1 MAAIGIKEN
10 IEVCPYCGAETIKY
24 DTYSARF
31 SCKKCRRGFSE
42 PEVRANT
49 PDRWEYDEMT
59 TYETLVDYRMVKG
72 FLASSVYLETERAA
86 LAAAAA
92 RHNCIDTE
100 MYLDIY
106 HCEHDDISGITC
118 SQQDIYNEKID
129 DCDIFVLLIDNSEI
143 GGITCSELMR
153 AMEKGKPVA
162 VFVREGTVNDPEKN
176 IRWQNIVSEYA
187 DRFALYYS
195 YNDLKELENCGE
207 ALCDYSKKKMLG
219 KVRDR
224 RVRHIYDVYITS
236 TEGAAD
242 EFVYALCDRFNTINN
257 EMTEEDEKFSFL
269 FRVNAKEPWEE
280 LPTEVMDYIFIV
292 RSADGETAD
301 RIGECYRNAS
311 DGMYIDVNVCG
322 GDELRGFKEGLS
334 SRMRGNYATE
344 FSGIKELILKR
355 GFDERI
361 KHIRAQYRELVNGIR
376 LYSERDDYHAKKSL
390 LSAVKYFDAAF
401 FYLGEIYDRQG
412 DYVTAGNYL
421 CTAVNKGYS
430 KARKDLFEH
439 RQYAD
444 EKNKNDVVENFY
456 RTEAEKGSAEAMY
469 RLGQYLKGSWF
480 GSDWTEEGVK
490 YLRLA
495 AEKGFEPAISD
506 LCQYSRRIIRDFVS
520 KYAVRSLHYGQ
531 WLKEE
536 YADIR
541 EAKEYLEREAKNGNI
556 NALDELKQLKKWLL
570 DFEKQT
576 KKQIKNHR
584 SSADSGDENAQYD
597 LGMFFCFSL
606 NNDEGEKYLR
616 MAAKQGHAEAIEA
629 LEELG
634 VKAENIDTDKLFDRG
649 ISFYNAG
656 DLRAAKKSFRIAADN
671 GDVAAQFNL
680 GILLADS
687 DSLEEAEKYYRM
699 AADRGNVNA
708 QNNLGALLHNSGRL
722 EEAEKYY
729 RMAADRENVNAQ
741 NNLGVLLD
749 DSGRLEEAEKYYRM
763 AVDRGNVNAQNNLGI
778 LLENSGRI
786 KEAEGYYR
794 MSADDGNVD
803 AQCNLGVLLKNSG
816 RLREA
821 EKYLRMAA
829 EQGHAEAIEALEE
842 LKA

>member
-59 TYETLVDYRMVKG
+59 KYETLVDYRMVKG

-280 LPTEVMDYIFIV
+280 LPTELMDYIFIV

-376 LYSERDDYHAKKSL
+376 LYSEGDDYHAEKSL
-390 LSAVKYFDAAF
+390 LSAVKYFDAAC

-412 DYVTAGNYL
+412 AYDTAVKYF
-421 CTAVNKGYS
+421 CTAADKGCS
-430 KARKDLFEH
+430 KAREALL
-439 RQYAD
+439 RRTY
-444 EKNKNDVVENFY
+444 EKYDAVEKYY
-456 RTEAEKGSAEAMY
+456 RIEAENGSGEALY
-469 RLGQYLKGSWF
+469 KLGQKLNGGLYGLY
-480 GSDWTEEGVK
+480 SDGWTEEGVK

-506 LCQYSRRIIRDFVS
+506 LCRYSCGIIQEFVFE
-520 KYAVRSLHYGQ
+520 YAVVSLLKIEEKKRKTGHYETYSYYSQ
-531 WLKEE
+531 MLKEK

-556 NALDELKQLKKWLL
+556 RALDELKQLKKY
-570 DFEKQT
+570 FNREEKQI
-576 KKQIKNHR
+576 KKQIKNLR
-584 SSADSGDENAQYD
+584 SSAESGDENAQYD
-597 LGMFFCFSL
+597 LGMFFCLSL
-606 NNDEGEKYLR
+606 KNDEG
-616 MAAKQGHAEAIEA
+616 
-629 LEELG
+629 
-634 VKAENIDTDKLFDRG
+634 
-649 ISFYNAG
+649 
-656 DLRAAKKSFRIAADN
+656 
-671 GDVAAQFNL
+671 
-680 GILLADS
+680 
-687 DSLEEAEKYYRM
+687 
-699 AADRGNVNA
+699 
-708 QNNLGALLHNSGRL
+708 
-722 EEAEKYY
+722 
-729 RMAADRENVNAQ
+729 
-741 NNLGVLLD
+741 
-749 DSGRLEEAEKYYRM
+749 
-763 AVDRGNVNAQNNLGI
+763 
-778 LLENSGRI
+778 
-786 KEAEGYYR
+786 
-794 MSADDGNVD
+794 
-803 AQCNLGVLLKNSG
+803 
-816 RLREA
+816 

-829 EQGHAEAIEALEE
+829 EQGHAEATEALEE

>member
-42 PEVRANT
+42 PEVRAGT
-49 PDRWEYDEMT
+49 PSPVEYYEMAK
-59 TYETLVDYRMVKG
+59 YETLVDYRMVKG
-72 FLASSVYLETERAA
+72 FLASSVYFETERAA

-187 DRFALYYS
+187 DRFDLYYS

-219 KVRDR
+219 MVRDR
-224 RVRHIYDVYITS
+224 RIRHIYDVYITS

-280 LPTEVMDYIFIV
+280 LPPKLMDYIFIV

-322 GDELRGFKEGLS
+322 GDELRDFKEGLS

-376 LYSERDDYHAKKSL
+376 LYSGGDYYHAEKSL
-390 LSAVKYFDAAF
+390 LSAVKYFDAAC

-412 DYVTAGNYL
+412 AYDTAVKYF
-421 CTAVNKGYS
+421 CTAADKDCS
-430 KARKDLFEH
+430 KAREALL
-439 RQYAD
+439 RRTY
-444 EKNKNDVVENFY
+444 EKYDAVEKYY
-456 RTEAEKGSAEAMY
+456 RIEAENGSGEALY
-469 RLGQYLKGSWF
+469 KLGEKLNGGLYGLRADG
-480 GSDWTEEGVK
+480 WTEEGVK

-506 LCQYSRRIIRDFVS
+506 LCRYSCGIIQEFVFE
-520 KYAVRSLHYGQ
+520 YAVVSLLKIEEKKRKTGHYETYSYYSKM
-531 WLKEE
+531 LKEK

-556 NALDELKQLKKWLL
+556 RALDELKQLKK
-570 DFEKQT
+570 DFNWAEKQT
-576 KKQIKNHR
+576 KKQIKNLR

-597 LGMFFCFSL
+597 LGMFFCLS
-606 NNDEGEKYLR
+606 
-616 MAAKQGHAEAIEA
+616 
-629 LEELG
+629 
-634 VKAENIDTDKLFDRG
+634 
-649 ISFYNAG
+649 
-656 DLRAAKKSFRIAADN
+656 
-671 GDVAAQFNL
+671 
-680 GILLADS
+680 
-687 DSLEEAEKYYRM
+687 
-699 AADRGNVNA
+699 
-708 QNNLGALLHNSGRL
+708 
-722 EEAEKYY
+722 
-729 RMAADRENVNAQ
+729 
-741 NNLGVLLD
+741 
-749 DSGRLEEAEKYYRM
+749 
-763 AVDRGNVNAQNNLGI
+763 
-778 LLENSGRI
+778 
-786 KEAEGYYR
+786 
-794 MSADDGNVD
+794 
-803 AQCNLGVLLKNSG
+803 LKND
-816 RLREA
+816 EA

-829 EQGHAEAIEALEE
+829 EQGHAEATEALEE

>member
-24 DTYSARF
+24 DKYSARF
-31 SCKKCRRGFSE
+31 SCKKCRRDFSE
-42 PEVRANT
+42 PEVRAGV
-49 PDRWEYDEMT
+49 PSLSEYDEMT
-59 TYETLVDYRMVKG
+59 KYETLVDYRMVKG

-100 MYLDIY
+100 LYLDIY
-106 HCEHDDISGITC
+106 HCEHDDISGVMC

-143 GGITCSELMR
+143 GSITCSELMR

-187 DRFALYYS
+187 DRFVLYYS

-219 KVRDR
+219 RVRDR

-280 LPTEVMDYIFIV
+280 LPPKLMDYIFIV

-361 KHIRAQYRELVNGIR
+361 KYIRAQYRELVNGIL
-376 LYSERDDYHAKKSL
+376 LYSGGDDYHAEKSL
-390 LSAVKYFDAAF
+390 LGAVKYFDAAC

-412 DYVTAGNYL
+412 AYDTAVKYL
-421 CTAVNKGYS
+421 CTAADKGCS
-430 KARKDLFEH
+430 KAREALL
-439 RQYAD
+439 RRTY
-444 EKNKNDVVENFY
+444 EKYDAVEKYY
-456 RTEAEKGSAEAMY
+456 RIEAENGSGEALY
-469 RLGQYLKGSWF
+469 KLGQKLNGGLYGLRADG
-480 GSDWTEEGVK
+480 WTEEGVK

-506 LCQYSRRIIRDFVS
+506 LCRYSCGIIREFVFE
-520 KYAVRSLHYGQ
+520 YGVASLLKIEEKKRKTGHYETYSYYSQ
-531 WLKEE
+531 MLKEK

-556 NALDELKQLKKWLL
+556 KASDELKQLKKWLL
-570 DFEKQT
+570 DFAEKQT
-576 KKQIKNHR
+576 KKQIKNLR
-584 SSADSGDENAQYD
+584 SSADKGDENAQYD
-597 LGMFFCFSL
+597 LGMFFYFSL
-606 NNDEGEKYLR
+606 NNDEAEKYLR
-616 MAAKQGHAEAIEA
+616 MAAKQGHAEA
-629 LEELG
+629 
-634 VKAENIDTDKLFDRG
+634 T
-649 ISFYNAG
+649 
-656 DLRAAKKSFRIAADN
+656 
-671 GDVAAQFNL
+671 
-680 GILLADS
+680 
-687 DSLEEAEKYYRM
+687 
-699 AADRGNVNA
+699 
-708 QNNLGALLHNSGRL
+708 
-722 EEAEKYY
+722 
-729 RMAADRENVNAQ
+729 
-741 NNLGVLLD
+741 
-749 DSGRLEEAEKYYRM
+749 
-763 AVDRGNVNAQNNLGI
+763 
-778 LLENSGRI
+778 
-786 KEAEGYYR
+786 
-794 MSADDGNVD
+794 
-803 AQCNLGVLLKNSG
+803 
-816 RLREA
+816 
-821 EKYLRMAA
+821 
-829 EQGHAEAIEALEE
+829 EALEE

>member
-1 MAAIGIKEN
+1 
-10 IEVCPYCGAETIKY
+10 
-24 DTYSARF
+24 
-31 SCKKCRRGFSE
+31 
-42 PEVRANT
+42 VRAGT
-49 PDRWEYDEMT
+49 PSPGEYYEMT
-59 TYETLVDYRMVKG
+59 KYEMRVDYRMVKG

-92 RHNCIDTE
+92 RHNCIDIE
-100 MYLDIY
+100 LYLDIY
-106 HCEHDDISGITC
+106 HCEHDDISGVMC

-153 AMEKGKPVA
+153 AIEKGKPVA

-187 DRFALYYS
+187 DRFDLYYS

-207 ALCDYSKKKMLG
+207 ALCDYSKKNMLG
-219 KVRDR
+219 MVRDR

-361 KHIRAQYRELVNGIR
+361 KHIRSQYRELVNGIR
-376 LYSERDDYHAKKSL
+376 LYSEGDDFHAKKSL
-390 LSAVKYFDAAF
+390 LRAVKYFDAAF

-430 KARKDLFEH
+430 KARKDFFEH
-439 RQYAD
+439 RQYTYK
-444 EKNKNDVVENFY
+444 ENKNDVVENFY

-469 RLGQYLKGSWF
+469 MLGQYIKGWY
-480 GSDWTEEGVK
+480 GSNWTEEGVK

-495 AEKGFEPAISD
+495 AENGFEPAISD
-506 LCQYSRRIIRDFVS
+506 LCQYSSKIIRDFVL
-520 KYAVRSLHYGQ
+520 KCAVCSLLEIEEKKRKTGHYETYPYYGW

-536 YADIR
+536 YADVR

-556 NALDELKQLKKWLL
+556 RALDELKQLKKWLL
-570 DFEKQT
+570 DFAEKQT
-576 KKQIKNHR
+576 KKLIKISEPLRTEVMKMH
-584 SSADSGDENAQYD
+584 SMTSEC
-597 LGMFFCFSL
+597 FFAFL
-606 NNDEGEKYLR
+606 
-616 MAAKQGHAEAIEA
+616 
-629 LEELG
+629 
-634 VKAENIDTDKLFDRG
+634 
-649 ISFYNAG
+649 
-656 DLRAAKKSFRIAADN
+656 
-671 GDVAAQFNL
+671 
-680 GILLADS
+680 
-687 DSLEEAEKYYRM
+687 
-699 AADRGNVNA
+699 
-708 QNNLGALLHNSGRL
+708 
-722 EEAEKYY
+722 
-729 RMAADRENVNAQ
+729 
-741 NNLGVLLD
+741 
-749 DSGRLEEAEKYYRM
+749 
-763 AVDRGNVNAQNNLGI
+763 
-778 LLENSGRI
+778 
-786 KEAEGYYR
+786 
-794 MSADDGNVD
+794 
-803 AQCNLGVLLKNSG
+803 
-816 RLREA
+816 
-821 EKYLRMAA
+821 
-829 EQGHAEAIEALEE
+829 
-842 LKA
+842 